1 MRHEGR
7 QIHQSPDST
16 QTREHGPSVGVA
28 QNQGRLRQHVYG
40 GLHRRRVRDQGAPM
54 QFGSNDVH
62 AYGSQA
68 LSNPD
73 EVLRLVIQAVNQ
85 NRAGRWG
92 RLP

>member
-1 MRHEGR
+1 
-7 QIHQSPDST
+7 
-16 QTREHGPSVGVA
+16 
-28 QNQGRLRQHVYG
+28 
-40 GLHRRRVRDQGAPM
+40 M